1 MHLFTVL
8 LKCREKLRIHSFTPS
23 KRIQGPAI
31 IRHSLA
37 KNYYNFG
44 TTRIHPLMECLLG
57 VDNSTVRDIK
67 KSGKMIKNLSN

>member
-1 MHLFTVL
+1 MHLLTVL

-37 KNYYNFG
+37 KNYYNFE
-44 TTRIHPLMECLLG
+44 TTRIHPLMECLLAWI
-57 VDNSTVRDIK
+57 TVRYVTLK
-67 KSGKMIKNLSN
+67 NQGK